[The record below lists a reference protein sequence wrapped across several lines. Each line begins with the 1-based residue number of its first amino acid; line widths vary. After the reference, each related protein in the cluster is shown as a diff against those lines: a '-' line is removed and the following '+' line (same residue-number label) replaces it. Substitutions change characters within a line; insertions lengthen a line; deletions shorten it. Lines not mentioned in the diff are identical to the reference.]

1 MKNPNRGRVYR
12 RCACRGADGRQLGA
26 RCPKLTNRKH
36 GTWTYAVDLPS
47 LDGKRRTRRRSGFPT
62 KADAQV
68 ALSKVLE
75 YERTGIV
82 IDDRQTVADYL
93 ASWLRTKALT
103 LKPTTMAN
111 YHAYVHKDLI
121 PHIGLIRLE
130 DLSHQHV
137 VLYVHNQL
145 EAGRGHTTLR
155 RCLAT
160 LSSALGDAVRQHRL
174 PYNAARYVSVTRPT
188 KYEPVCWSPT
198 EAAKFLK
205 YCADHNEPLTNLF
218 ELIIGTG
225 MRRGEALALH
235 WADVHLDEHVLFVR
249 HTLSN
254 INNSTPVF
262 TAPKTKSSLGWI
274 GLSGRVAAA
283 LQDQADRQPERA
295 LVFTRRG
302 GQPLRPEYVL
312 RRFHQLTEQAGLP
325 KIRVHDL
332 RHFAATTMLSSQ
344 IPLAMASKTLR
355 HSTLSTT
362 TEIYGHLL
370 KYVALDAVK
379 AIETALAK
387 ADAA

>member
-12 RCACRGADGRQLGA
+12 RCACRGTDGRQLGT

-36 GTWTYAVDLPS
+36 GTWTYVVDLPT
-47 LDGKRRTRRRSGFPT
+47 LDGKRRTRRRNGFAT

-137 VLYVHNQL
+137 VLYVSDQL

-174 PYNAARYVSVTRPT
+174 PFNAAKYVSVTRPT
-188 KYEPVCWSPT
+188 K
-198 EAAKFLK
+198 
-205 YCADHNEPLTNLF
+205 
-218 ELIIGTG
+218 
-225 MRRGEALALH
+225 
-235 WADVHLDEHVLFVR
+235 
-249 HTLSN
+249 
-254 INNSTPVF
+254 
-262 TAPKTKSSLGWI
+262 
-274 GLSGRVAAA
+274 
-283 LQDQADRQPERA
+283 
-295 LVFTRRG
+295 
-302 GQPLRPEYVL
+302 
-312 RRFHQLTEQAGLP
+312 
-325 KIRVHDL
+325 
-332 RHFAATTMLSSQ
+332 
-344 IPLAMASKTLR
+344 
-355 HSTLSTT
+355 
-362 TEIYGHLL
+362 
-370 KYVALDAVK
+370 
-379 AIETALAK
+379 
-387 ADAA
+387 